1 MKKIKEIRMELVKE
15 KRNAS
20 TKKVEKT
27 LTNHFKKTSLK
38 EVGKVV

>member
-1 MKKIKEIRMELVKE
+1 MDRIKEIRMELAKNQ
-15 KRNAS
+15 RNAS

-38 EVGKVV
+38 QVNRIV